1 LSVAP
6 ERLRMFPLGSVIFPY
21 SGVPLRVF
29 EPRYQTL
36 LDAVLEDKC
45 SFGSVLIER
54 GFEVGG
60 GDVRS
65 EVGTRLRVLAH
76 QDLPEG
82 HRAIVAAGVERF
94 RVVEWLED
102 DPHPW
107 AMVESLAD
115 TIEVIDDLR
124 EPVRAKLELMMALAS
139 ELGADTADI
148 DLDLGDDPVAASYQL
163 AALVPVTPLDSY
175 SLLASAGPRQRLERA
190 AAMLDDQIE
199 LIRLRLG
206 GA

>member
-1 LSVAP
+1 
-6 ERLRMFPLGSVIFPY
+6 MFPLGSVIFPY

-82 HRAIVAAGVERF
+82 HRAIVVAGVERI

-107 AMVESLAD
+107 AMVESLTD

>member
-1 LSVAP
+1 LSHPP

-36 LDAVLEDKC
+36 LDEVLTEDAT
-45 SFGSVLIER
+45 FGSVLIER

-60 GDVRS
+60 GDVRCD
-65 EVGTRLRVLAH
+65 VGTRLRVLAH
-76 QDLPEG
+76 QRLDDG
-82 HRAIVAAGVERF
+82 HRAILVGGTERI
-94 RVVEWLED
+94 RVLEWLED

-107 AMVESLAD
+107 ALVETFGD
-115 TIEVIDDLR
+115 RPGMIDDLR
-124 EPVRAKLELMMALAS
+124 GEVCGRLERLLAMAS
-139 ELGADTADI
+139 ELGADTADV
-148 DLDLGDDPVAASYQL
+148 DFDVGDDAVAASYQL

-175 SLLASAGPRQRLERA
+175 ALLTAAGPRERMEQA
-190 AAMLDDQIE
+190 AALLDDQIE

-206 GA
+206 GL